1 MILVLNKL
9 LLFLLYY
16 YFHFQGPISF
26 SPRDMGISMKLYFQ
40 IVEYY
45 LFSVVDLTQNDP
57 VLVFKKFRLD
67 KTFNK
72 NKNKKE

>member
-9 LLFLLYY
+9 FFWNLHLRPY
-16 YFHFQGPISF
+16 ISF

-45 LFSVVDLTQNDP
+45 LFSVVDLTRNDP
-57 VLVFKKFRLD
+57 VLLFKKFSLD
-67 KTFNK
+67 KTY